1 MSVRQVE
8 DICIKWITLVYR
20 IRVFIKKETVMNNN
34 SLLSMRD
41 LSKED
46 IINILDDALSF
57 SDSNKDWQLPNKAIV
72 ANLFFEASTR
82 THYSFES
89 AELQLGCKVA
99 DIATQVSS
107 MTKGETLYDTC
118 KTLESVGYNLF
129 VIRSS
134 SEEYWKELEGLNS
147 PILNAGDGA
156 NEHPTQCLLDLLT
169 IYKEFGKF
177 EGLKVV
183 ICGDIL
189 HSRVASSDKYAFEL
203 MGMDVKFAGPKEF
216 ERQGYPTVD
225 FDKAIEDADVVM
237 MLRIQKERGASLKD
251 MSDSEYLKL
260 YGLNKERYA
269 KLKDKAIIMHPAP
282 VNRGV
287 EIDTDL
293 VEAPKSRIFP
303 QMHNGMLVRMAVVK
317 RAYGHAPFKKENA

>member
-1 MSVRQVE
+1 
-8 DICIKWITLVYR
+8 
-20 IRVFIKKETVMNNN
+20 MNKN
-34 SLLSMRD
+34 SLVSMRD

-46 IINILDDALSF
+46 IIHILNDALMF
-57 SDSNKDWQLPNKAIV
+57 SNSNQDWQLPNKALV
-72 ANLFFEASTR
+72 ANLFFEVSTR

-99 DIATQVSS
+99 DIATQASS
-107 MTKGETLYDTC
+107 VTKGETLYDTC
-118 KTLESVGYNLF
+118 KTLESAGYNAL

-134 SEEYWKELEGLNS
+134 KENYWEELEGLNI

-216 ERQGYPTVD
+216 ERVGYETVD
-225 FDKAIEDADVVM
+225 FDEAILDADVVM
-237 MLRIQKERGASLKD
+237 MLRIQKERGASLKN
-251 MSDSEYLKL
+251 MSDAEYLEK
-260 YGLNKERYA
+260 YGMNSERYS
-269 KLKDKAIIMHPAP
+269 KLKENAIIMHPAP

-293 VEAPKSRIFP
+293 VESEKSRIFP
-303 QMHNGMLVRMAVVK
+303 QMHNGMLVRKAVIK
-317 RAYGHAPFKKENA
+317 RAYGYKPFEKENA